1 MVSEGAKRA
10 IKQVLLKSL
19 PCHFRKEQP
28 MAEITFEQILPQV
41 KALPP
46 EDAAKLRDYLN
57 AQIQQDEAVKE
68 ARAMA
73 RATGMRNLSDEY
85 RWIEEHRE
93 EYAGQWVALK
103 GSRLI
108 SSGPNGVEVIRA
120 ARDAGFSDAFIKLV
134 LPAEQI
140 KYTVF

>member
-1 MVSEGAKRA
+1 MSE
-10 IKQVLLKSL
+10 V
-19 PCHFRKEQP
+19 
-28 MAEITFEQILPQV
+28 TFEQILSQV

-46 EDAAKLRDYLN
+46 QGAAKLRDYLN
-57 AQIQQDEAVKE
+57 TQFQQDESVEA
-68 ARAMA
+68 ARALA
-73 RATGMRNLSDEY
+73 RDASMRDLSDEY

-108 SSGPNGVEVIRA
+108 SSGLNGVEVIQA
-120 ARDAGFSDAFIKLV
+120 ARDAGFPDAFIKLI

>member
-1 MVSEGAKRA
+1 MSE
-10 IKQVLLKSL
+10 V
-19 PCHFRKEQP
+19 
-28 MAEITFEQILPQV
+28 TFEQVLSQV

-46 EDAAKLRDYLN
+46 QDAAKLRDYLN
-57 AQIQQDEAVKE
+57 AQFQQDEAIE
-68 ARAMA
+68 AA
-73 RATGMRNLSDEY
+73 RELARDASMRDLSDEY

-108 SSGPNGVEVIRA
+108 SSGPNGVEVIQA
-120 ARDAGFSDAFIKLV
+120 ARNAGFPDAFIKLV
-134 LPAEQI
+134 LPIEQT

>member
-1 MVSEGAKRA
+1 MS
-10 IKQVLLKSL
+10 
-19 PCHFRKEQP
+19 
-28 MAEITFEQILPQV
+28 EITYEHVLSQV

-57 AQIQQDEAVKE
+57 VQIRQDEAVEE
-68 ARAMA
+68 ARALA
-73 RATGMRNLSDEY
+73 HATSMRNLSDEY

-103 GSRLI
+103 GSLLI

-120 ARDAGFSDAFIKLV
+120 ARDAGFPDAFIKLV

>member
-1 MVSEGAKRA
+1 MSE
-10 IKQVLLKSL
+10 V
-19 PCHFRKEQP
+19 
-28 MAEITFEQILPQV
+28 TFEQVLSQV

-57 AQIQQDEAVKE
+57 AQIQQDETVE
-68 ARAMA
+68 AA
-73 RATGMRNLSDEY
+73 RELAHATSKRDLSEEY

-103 GSRLI
+103 GSHLV
-108 SSGPNGVEVIRA
+108 SSGKNGVEVIQA
-120 ARDAGFSDAFIKLV
+120 ARDAGFPDAFIKLV

-140 KYTVF
+140 QYTVF

>member
-1 MVSEGAKRA
+1 MASEKAKRV
-10 IKQVLLKSL
+10 IKRVLLKSP
-19 PCHFRKEQP
+19 PCRFRKEQP
-28 MAEITFEQILPQV
+28 MSEITYEQVLSQV

-57 AQIQQDEAVKE
+57 AQIQQDEAVEE
-68 ARAMA
+68 ARALA
-73 RATGMRNLSDEY
+73 RATSMRDLSDEY

-108 SSGPNGVEVIRA
+108 SSGLNGVDVIRA
-120 ARDAGFSDAFIKLV
+120 ARDAGFPDAFIKLV

>member
-1 MVSEGAKRA
+1 MSE
-10 IKQVLLKSL
+10 V
-19 PCHFRKEQP
+19 
-28 MAEITFEQILPQV
+28 TFEQVLSQV

-57 AQIQQDEAVKE
+57 LQIQQDEAVEE
-68 ARAMA
+68 ARALA
-73 RATGMRNLSDEY
+73 RATSMRDLFDEY
-85 RWIEEHRE
+85 RWIEAHRE

-103 GSRLI
+103 GSQLI
-108 SSGPNGVEVIRA
+108 SSGPDGVEVIRT
-120 ARDAGFSDAFIKLV
+120 ARNAGFPDAFIKLV